1 MPGSQY
7 DRVIPA
13 RFGGDSDDIFM
24 RSVFNNYARE
34 GENKDTHA
42 PTGQFFL
49 KESDARALASE
60 VLATHKNIKGDAQ
73 AKYMDAYFAKAWG
86 HFDVNKTG

>member
-13 RFGGDSDDIFM
+13 RFGGDSDDLFM

-34 GENKDTHA
+34 GENKDTHV

-49 KESDARALASE
+49 KESDARALSSE

-73 AKYMDAYFAKAWG
+73 AKHMDAYFAKAWG